1 MSNIIHMWCKYL
13 LSLSK
18 NVSPIILYKTDV
30 LVLKDISKKIK
41 SLKGICNFIL
51 NWVSHSKNDC
61 NNRYLKCSSS
71 SDSPSIVA
79 VDWKTSNISVRQLG
93 THQTK
98 WEYKKM
104 LNILYSY
111 TSVSKYIDTIFVIDW

>member
-1 MSNIIHMWCKYL
+1 MILIIG
-13 LSLSK
+13 
-18 NVSPIILYKTDV
+18 T
-30 LVLKDISKKIK
+30 
-41 SLKGICNFIL
+41 
-51 NWVSHSKNDC
+51 
-61 NNRYLKCSSS
+61 YLKCSSS
-71 SDSPSIVA
+71 SDSPSIFA
-79 VDWKTSNISVRQLG
+79 VDLKTSNISVRQLG